1 MVIAIVYLI
10 LVLNDYQIWW
20 NKEIIMCSYVLM
32 FHVSDLH
39 YHDSTSICFA
49 CLGFHSKWE
58 HTISWALM
66 QMPDSLL
73 MAVVQE
79 NIYRARSIHCIVCR
93 RIGSK
98 KAVLWQFVSFELARV
113 GYKKWLFE
121 AKNGT
126 QRAKIQKTNCKIGAM
141 HHSTTAQWFST
152 SDSVVH
158 SYGGPQP
165 STPQCPRP
173 LAGQRH
179 QVRVLPIASNHG
191 CTFPAPI
198 FMVHQ
203 FI

>member
-73 MAVVQE
+73 MAAVQE
-79 NIYRARSIHCIVCR
+79 NIYRARSIHCLQTHWIQESSSLAVCVIWISTCWVQEVAFR
-93 RIGSK
+93 SK
-98 KAVLWQFVSFELARV
+98 EWHSKSQNSKDKLQDRCHAPQH
-113 GYKKWLFE
+113 
-121 AKNGT
+121 
-126 QRAKIQKTNCKIGAM
+126 NCTVIFYI
-141 HHSTTAQWFST
+141 WFRS
-152 SDSVVH
+152 
-158 SYGGPQP
+158 P
-165 STPQCPRP
+165 
-173 LAGQRH
+173 
-179 QVRVLPIASNHG
+179 
-191 CTFPAPI
+191 
-198 FMVHQ
+198 
-203 FI
+203 

>member
-1 MVIAIVYLI
+1 MIVQAFVL
-10 LVLNDYQIWW
+10 LVWA
-20 NKEIIMCSYVLM
+20 
-32 FHVSDLH
+32 
-39 YHDSTSICFA
+39 SI
-49 CLGFHSKWE
+49 
-58 HTISWALM
+58 
-66 QMPDSLL
+66 PN
-73 MAVVQE
+73 E
-79 NIYRARSIHCIVCR
+79 NIQFLEPWCKCLTLCSWPQSKRTYTEQEAYIVCR

-152 SDSVVH
+152 SDSVVY
-158 SYGGPQP
+158 SYGDPQP